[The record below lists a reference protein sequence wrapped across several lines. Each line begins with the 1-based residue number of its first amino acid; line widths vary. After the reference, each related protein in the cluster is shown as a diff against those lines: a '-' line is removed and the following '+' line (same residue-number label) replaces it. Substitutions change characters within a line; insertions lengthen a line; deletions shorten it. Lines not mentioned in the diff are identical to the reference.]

1 MKPTNEEHVHFLD
14 SMRYTIGSEK
24 WAIEKIEKLLP
35 ESILKE
41 IAAVLG
47 RGSDKE
53 GKGVLTCDRSYC
65 YYTYKLI
72 KHLLRGLIG
81 LRDKGRSHFACA
93 AVRVVQMLLKSE
105 EL

>member
-1 MKPTNEEHVHFLD
+1 MKYIN
-14 SMRYTIGSEK
+14 TIEQLVP
-24 WAIEKIEKLLP
+24 WRALR
-35 ESILKE
+35 E
-41 IAAVLG
+41 IAMVLD
-47 RGSDKE
+47 RGSRTE
-53 GKGVLTCDRSYC
+53 GREVLTCDRSYC